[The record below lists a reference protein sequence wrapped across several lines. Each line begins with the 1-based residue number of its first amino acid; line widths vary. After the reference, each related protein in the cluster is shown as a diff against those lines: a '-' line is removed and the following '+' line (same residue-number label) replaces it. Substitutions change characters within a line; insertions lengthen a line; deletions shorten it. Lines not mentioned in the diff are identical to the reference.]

1 MDQSVQYAFRDVW
14 AMDDVE
20 TESWSERVEDVAF
33 RCDRNSIAPSE
44 LICEMHGLLASGP
57 SHICADIR
65 PELPRSSLDR
75 LLEAG
80 AFDGAALRLVKR
92 CGYFLSGNGEG
103 LFIGTVAVP
112 AAGRELSYSASSE
125 AVALCG
131 ALALALIE
139 SLSAARP

>member
-1 MDQSVQYAFRDVW
+1 
-14 AMDDVE
+14 MDDVE
-20 TESWSERVEDVAF
+20 TESWSERVEDLAF

-44 LICEMHGLLASGP
+44 LVCEIHGLLASGP
-57 SHICADIR
+57 AKICADIR
-65 PELPRSSLDR
+65 PDLPRSALD
-75 LLEAG
+75 LLLNAG
-80 AFDGAALRLVKR
+80 AIESAALRLVRR

-125 AVALCG
+125 VVALCG

-139 SLSAARP
+139 SLPSALS